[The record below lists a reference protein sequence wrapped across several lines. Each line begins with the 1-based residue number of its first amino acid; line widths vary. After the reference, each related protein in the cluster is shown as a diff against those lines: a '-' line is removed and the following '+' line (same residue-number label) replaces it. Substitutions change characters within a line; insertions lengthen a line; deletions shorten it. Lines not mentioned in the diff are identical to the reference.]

1 MSVVYAKF
9 PVANEMLLVEDE
21 VEIPIQIN
29 GKVKNKIKV
38 DSNASDEALQ
48 EIALSDEKIRS
59 LLASSAPKKVIV
71 ISGKLVN
78 IVH

>member
-29 GKVKNKIKV
+29 GKVKAKLKLI
-38 DSNASDEALQ
+38 Q
-48 EIALSDEKIRS
+48 TR
-59 LLASSAPKKVIV
+59 PMQHCKK
-71 ISGKLVN
+71 
-78 IVH
+78 